1 MHTSTFV
8 IADSLATQPT
18 PELTSS
24 RLATP
29 TVEWRRTFSE
39 IEPLAGPWREL
50 EAAVQT
56 RSVLATFDYNA
67 TWYHHYEGAPGGD
80 PLIGV
85 ARRGSDVVG
94 IAPLVIRRRRVGRV
108 PLTCIEFAAHE
119 AYAGEF
125 LVEDR
130 HPETTAVFLDSLVRT
145 AKFDLICLNDIDLA
159 SDRYAAL
166 REAAVR
172 HHLAIEVTDHPN
184 AIVDLRPGYEPY
196 FRGRSA
202 HFRASIRRHARLIEA
217 VGKPTVGSV
226 QLTRG
231 VERLEESITRLI
243 AINEASYKL
252 NGQRL
257 ADCHRGFLSE
267 MARRFGARGMLA
279 LPILAIGD
287 RDAAFV
293 FGLVERNCFYDITLA
308 YDESFARLSPGMHLI
323 QEMLRDFAGTGVHTV
338 VSHGAH
344 DYKRHWASEFVPSE
358 RVFLFAPG
366 LRAAATRFI
375 RFSLGSAWRRLG
387 YEDA

>member
-1 MHTSTFV
+1 MHTSTV
-8 IADSLATQPT
+8 
-18 PELTSS
+18 LTGS
-24 RLATP
+24 RAMHPARGLTGSAGATP
-29 TVEWRRTFSE
+29 TIEWLRAFSE
-39 IEPLAGPWREL
+39 MEPLAGPWREL
-50 EAAVQT
+50 EASVQA

-67 TWYHHYEGAPGGD
+67 TWYRHYEGAFGGE

-85 ARRGSDVVG
+85 ARRGSALVG

-108 PLTCIEFAAHE
+108 PLTCIEFTAHE

-125 LVEDR
+125 LVEDS
-130 HPETTAVFLDSLVRT
+130 HPETIAVFLDSLIRT
-145 AKFDLICLNDIDLA
+145 AKFDLICLNDIDLT
-159 SDRYAAL
+159 SDRYVAL

-172 HHLAIEVTDHPN
+172 HHLKIEVTDHPN
-184 AIVDLRPGYEPY
+184 AIVDLRPGYDRY
-196 FRGRSA
+196 FRARSA

-217 VGKPTVGSV
+217 VGKPTVGGV

-231 VERLEESITRLI
+231 MGALEESIARII

-267 MARRFGARGMLA
+267 MARRFGPRGMLA

-308 YDESFARLSPGMHLI
+308 YNEGFARLSPGMHLI
-323 QEMLRDFAGTGVHTV
+323 QEMLRDFAAAGVQTV

-344 DYKRHWASEFVPSE
+344 DYKKHWASEFVPSK
-358 RVFLFAPG
+358 RVFLFAPR

-375 RFSLGSAWRRLG
+375 RFSLTSAWRRLG